1 MERLQYAR
9 IESDHGSAAAAAPRP
24 PRTLRH
30 KVSRAL
36 STLTRREPGSPEW
49 ERGTVPPM
57 PSPTT
62 PSPTT
67 EKQKERQ
74 NPLKRTWGRSVAIA
88 RTRSEPALRAKRAKA
103 AAAALLPSAVPTR
116 SAPVTT
122 HSRDVNAYAP
132 AARESQS
139 AVVSYTYPL
148 WRIDPV
154 LVGCFVCL

>member
-1 MERLQYAR
+1 MAMERLQYAR
-9 IESDHGSAAAAAPRP
+9 IESDHGSTATAAPRS

-30 KVSRAL
+30 KVSRAF
-36 STLTRREPGSPEW
+36 STLTRREPGSPEC
-49 ERGTVPPM
+49 ERGTAPPM

-74 NPLKRTWGRSVAIA
+74 KPLKRTWGRSVAIA

-103 AAAALLPSAVPTR
+103 AAAALLPSAVPT
-116 SAPVTT
+116 

-139 AVVSYTYPL
+139 TVVSYTYPL
-148 WRIDPV
+148 WQIDPV